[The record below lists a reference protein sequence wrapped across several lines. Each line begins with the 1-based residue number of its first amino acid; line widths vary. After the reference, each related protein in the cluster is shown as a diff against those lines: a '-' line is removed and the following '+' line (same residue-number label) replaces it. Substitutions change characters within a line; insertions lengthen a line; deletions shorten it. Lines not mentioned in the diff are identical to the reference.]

1 MNTLPPDIQ
10 NLIDAGASPASE
22 SSWSM
27 GSIFIG
33 IMFSII
39 GIAAWRYGKQKASA
53 RHMLLGVGLMAY
65 GYFVPNVWLSL
76 LVGFILTAFLFWP
89 PV

>member
-1 MNTLPPDIQ
+1 
-10 NLIDAGASPASE
+10 
-22 SSWSM
+22 M

-33 IMFSII
+33 IMFSIV
-39 GIAAWRYGKQKASA
+39 GLGAWRYGKKIASA
-53 RHMLLGVGLMAY
+53 RHMLLGVGLMVY

-76 LVGFILTAFLFWP
+76 LVGSILTAFLFWP